1 MYKNRNNC
9 NNSIQYE
16 NKQKTNI
23 FLLKSI
29 DKCTSIS
36 YNKAKIRDKKKIKLL
51 KKKKRIKI

>member
-29 DKCTSIS
+29 DKYTSIS
-36 YNKAKIRDKKKIKLL
+36 YNKAKIRDKKTKTPKE
-51 KKKKRIKI
+51 KGEETNS